1 MLGRMFPQM
10 FSGGCLARC
19 VGAASIGLVGYLVM
33 LVFPRVAVAQ
43 TAPVAT
49 LCGTVF
55 DSLFTSRPLA
65 GAEVFLDGTPRSAVT
80 DSLGRFVSMG

>member
-1 MLGRMFPQM
+1 VQRRRSAFALP
-10 FSGGCLARC
+10 SSLAQGSI
-19 VGAASIGLVGYLVM
+19 GAAGKDGAEIVGTGAPGRL
-33 LVFPRVAVAQ
+33 AQ